1 MEEPCRRVI
10 GVSCDI
16 IGPRR
21 NRIFA
26 LFLDTILAI
35 DGCMWKMATDEVEV
49 EEDVDF
55 LQV

>member
-1 MEEPCRRVI
+1 VLLQVSFNPKLMEEPCRRVI

-35 DGCMWKMATDEVEV
+35 DGCM
-49 EEDVDF
+49 
-55 LQV
+55 